1 MLKNNSASHRLCFI
15 QHRIC
20 LSCKYSLLKWHNKLP
35 LSSKVYSVSVA
46 FLNCSFLFHLSFG
59 VHFYH
64 SKNSLDNIFFQPKLP
79 VSKILSDFLYQQ
91 IEFIQ
96 FATNTDLFTFQPFH
110 HAPTMLNCGV
120 MSVYSIQR
128 RPELIIKLDN
138 TRWVNHNSLTL
149 NMHQAHVWHRL
160 QENIRE
166 IGRDSFQNSSP
177 ENVAQCQTPGRS
189 ASFFSSI
196 EKFSNNFVC
205 GCTFYSRII
214 LLLVCPLRSNFIGQF
229 TKCVKQS
236 RTSTIWSSNK
246 LLVCICCGCV
256 CVRVFLLQC

>member
-1 MLKNNSASHRLCFI
+1 
-15 QHRIC
+15 
-20 LSCKYSLLKWHNKLP
+20 
-35 LSSKVYSVSVA
+35 
-46 FLNCSFLFHLSFG
+46 
-59 VHFYH
+59 
-64 SKNSLDNIFFQPKLP
+64 
-79 VSKILSDFLYQQ
+79 
-91 IEFIQ
+91 
-96 FATNTDLFTFQPFH
+96 
-110 HAPTMLNCGV
+110 MLNCGV
-120 MSVYSIQR
+120 TSVYSIQR

-138 TRWVNHNSLTL
+138 TRWVNHNSLTW

-166 IGRDSFQNSSP
+166 IGRDSFQSSSP
-177 ENVAQCQTPGRS
+177 ENVAQCQTPSWS

-256 CVRVFLLQC
+256 CAGFFTSMLEKSVETAWKPTNSWKVGCLNEFNKNVNTGCAQSILLNMRTFALKCFKHAN